1 MLDGRANVVFSYHMT
16 YALTRT
22 SMALDQ
28 GTIKALKD
36 LAEHWGISKA
46 EVMRRAVRK
55 AKEDADREVKLP
67 KPVQALDWLQGGGGL
82 SAEEAAVLREEVS
95 AERHA
100 KRYWWEA

>member
-1 MLDGRANVVFSYHMT
+1 MVVSYHMS
-16 YALTRT
+16 YRLART
-22 SMALDQ
+22 SMALDP

-36 LAEHWGISKA
+36 LSEQWGISKA

-55 AKEDADREVKLP
+55 AKEEADREVKLP

-82 SAEEAAVLREEVS
+82 STEAAAVLREEVS